1 MSHGQKEAGSGRGTC
16 KRCVRAVE
24 TCPSKAQPVRRS
36 RGAHL
41 VSISMIS
48 TFTPRRACT
57 RSSQIALFS
66 RDCAQK
72 RELWTSPTNWL
83 HAQFDRACNQLVGSG
98 LVGRTPTAIAL
109 QSGSE
114 GNRHKTSD
122 PNHLRLDPVISHT
135 NPSGEAA
142 HMSRVGRV
150 GHANSNT
157 QVQTSG
163 SCVAHAALTRV
174 CTLKR
179 R

>member
-1 MSHGQKEAGSGRGTC
+1 M
-16 KRCVRAVE
+16 
-24 TCPSKAQPVRRS
+24 RRS

-122 PNHLRLDPVISHT
+122 PNHLRLDPVAVPTGLRTAYDLDHIVERPRAKTSIRDLAVWASPCDRLSVGFKYSVLA
-135 NPSGEAA
+135 NPLRPCG
-142 HMSRVGRV
+142 
-150 GHANSNT
+150 T
-157 QVQTSG
+157 QKQPRERP
-163 SCVAHAALTRV
+163 ADHH
-174 CTLKR
+174 
-179 R
+179 